1 MIQSPIGGA
10 SPASLAASGSSK
22 SRSGRRDS
30 RARAAAHMLPV
41 IEWLPWARAV
51 IMLAEGIAGVPVG
64 IVDSRAAVD
73 VTTAAT
79 PRKTEVPRL
88 R

>member
-1 MIQSPIGGA
+1 
-10 SPASLAASGSSK
+10 
-22 SRSGRRDS
+22 
-30 RARAAAHMLPV
+30 MLPV

-64 IVDSRAAVD
+64 IADSRAAVD